1 MEKIYM
7 KARAKINL
15 SLEILGKRPDNYH
28 NLKSVFQKVN
38 LYDELYVEKNE
49 SNECEI
55 QTNIENLNSK
65 DNIIYKTYLKLK
77 EMYAQIT
84 GVKVNLN
91 KSYKYFSDIL

>member
-38 LYDELYVEKNE
+38 LYD
-49 SNECEI
+49 
-55 QTNIENLNSK
+55 
-65 DNIIYKTYLKLK
+65 
-77 EMYAQIT
+77 
-84 GVKVNLN
+84 
-91 KSYKYFSDIL
+91 